1 MRSEPEL
8 RQRLWR
14 NKQRLQAGLAALGFD
29 TGTTET
35 PIVPILVG
43 DAPRTFLFWRALFD
57 HGVFVN
63 AVLPPA
69 VPEGTARVRTSVMA
83 SHDEAL
89 IDEAL
94 ERIGR
99 AGKQIGLI

>member
-1 MRSEPEL
+1 MPLPDCVSRHRNAPDWPWTL
-8 RQRLWR
+8 RLS
-14 NKQRLQAGLAALGFD
+14 A
-29 TGTTET
+29 T

-69 VPEGTARVRTSVMA
+69 VPEGAARIRTSVMA
-83 SHDEAL
+83 SHNEAL

-94 ERIGR
+94 DRIGQ
-99 AGKQIGLI
+99 AGRQIGLI